1 MKVNGLKTDFA
12 PVRTEGTQIV
22 ICYGLNQVE
31 GDLYE
36 WHEIYLPKTQ
46 NANLSLDIVKT
57 AILGDI
63 NSRTDEKILSGLVW
77 TPAAGGD
84 HIPVW
89 LSQENQ
95 FNFKAAY
102 DLAVQTQGA
111 TLPVTFKLGEQE
123 DGTPVYHTFE
133 TMEDSTDF
141 YTAAVNHIHQS
152 VADGWLEKD
161 GIDWSPYEALF
172 PEQTKTETT
181 E

>member
-1 MKVNGLKTDFA
+1 MKVNGTLSDFA
-12 PVRTEGTQIV
+12 AVRTEGTQIV
-22 ICYGLNQVE
+22 ISYGLKQVE

-36 WHEIYLPKTQ
+36 WHEVSLNKTST
-46 NANLSLDIVKT
+46 NALTIDIVKT

-63 NSRTDEKILSGLVW
+63 NHRTDEKILSGLVW
-77 TPAAGGD
+77 KGN
-84 HIPVW
+84 PVW

-133 TMEDSTDF
+133 TMEDFTDF
-141 YTAAVNHIHQS
+141 YISSVNFINQTLNE
-152 VADGWLEKD
+152 GWARKD
-161 GIDWSPYEALF
+161 SIDWSPYE
-172 PEQTKTETT
+172 PNE
-181 E
+181 

>member
-1 MKVNGLKTDFA
+1 MKVNGTLSDFA
-12 PVRTEGTQIV
+12 AVRTEGTQIV
-22 ICYGLNQVE
+22 ISYGLKQMD

-36 WHEIYLPKTQ
+36 WHEVSLNKTST
-46 NANLSLDIVKT
+46 NALTLDIVKT

-63 NSRTDEKILSGLVW
+63 NHRTDEKILSGLVW
-77 TPAAGGD
+77 QNK
-84 HIPVW
+84 PVW
-89 LSQENQ
+89 LSTENQ

-141 YTAAVNHIHQS
+141 YTAAVNHIHNA
-152 VADGWLEKD
+152 VADGWQEKD
-161 GIDWSPYEALF
+161 SIDWTPYEALF
-172 PEQTKTETT
+172 
-181 E
+181 

>member
-12 PVRTEGTQIV
+12 PMRNDGTQIV
-22 ICYGLNQVE
+22 ICYGLKQVK

-57 AILGDI
+57 AILNDI
-63 NSRTDEKILSGLVW
+63 NHRTDEKILSGLVW
-77 TPAAGGD
+77 QD
-84 HIPVW
+84 KPVW

-102 DLAVQTQGA
+102 DLAVQTHGA

-123 DGTPVYHTFE
+123 DGTPIYHTFE
-133 TMEDSTDF
+133 TMEDADDF

-152 VADGWLEKD
+152 VADGWTEKD
-161 GIDWSPYEALF
+161 NIDWEPYEEYF
-172 PEQTKTETT
+172 NQ
-181 E
+181 

>member
-1 MKVNGLKTDFA
+1 MKVNGTLSDFA
-12 PVRTEGTQIV
+12 AVRTEGTQIV
-22 ICYGLNQVE
+22 ISYGLKQVE

-36 WHEIYLPKTQ
+36 WHEVSLNKTST
-46 NANLSLDIVKT
+46 NALTLDIVKT

-63 NSRTDEKILSGLVW
+63 NHRTDEKILSGLVW
-77 TPAAGGD
+77 QD
-84 HIPVW
+84 KPVW

-102 DLAVQTQGA
+102 DLALQTQGA

-141 YTAAVNHIHQS
+141 YTAAVNHIHNA
-152 VADGWLEKD
+152 VADGWQEKD
-161 GIDWSPYEALF
+161 SIDWSPYEALF
-172 PEQTKTETT
+172 PEPTKTETT